1 MLFCVLKKCNGVSS
15 NYFFDNIN
23 HAVYFINKSK
33 SDIRESKYDYLS
45 FTFHKININS
55 YDTCPTL
62 TILYTCSKIEY
73 NPIFKTKINN
83 NGVYINDESS
93 TLKID
98 EELTIKTLNNIFNDN
113 CFCVE

>member
-1 MLFCVLKKCNGVSS
+1 MLFCLLKKCDGVSS

-23 HAVYFINKSK
+23 NAIYFINKSK
-33 SDIRESKYDYLS
+33 SDILKYDYLS

-62 TILYTCSKIEY
+62 TILYTCSKVEY
-73 NPIFKTKINN
+73 NPIFKNKIDDT
-83 NGVYINDESS
+83 YINDESS

-98 EELTIKTLNNIFNDN
+98 EELTIKILNSIFYDN
-113 CFCVE
+113 GFCFE